1 MAGRRFSGD
10 AARRM
15 RATVVATLAI
25 AMLMVAAA
33 APATQAAAPAASD
46 QLLVGFKQGAS
57 KERQQE
63 ILAALKGR
71 LAKRFAGIR
80 DGRLTVVKPR
90 SGIALA
96 LLRKRLAAH
105 PGVAYA
111 EPDFTQSASAVK
123 QPNDPLYPLQ
133 WAVSDSPEGHDI
145 DAPAAWAQ
153 RTSCAKVA
161 VVDTGV
167 DTDHPDLVANLYK
180 SKDKPNNGKDD
191 DRNGYVD
198 DTYGFNAIKGK
209 GSAEDDNGHGT
220 HVSGIVAG
228 RANDSVGVS
237 GICWSAK
244 VMPVKFMNSRGKG
257 STSDAIAAIQYAVK
271 QGFKIVNCSF
281 GSTSKSSAL
290 KDTIDYAQDHKV
302 LLVVAAGNDGVNID
316 KKPEYPAAYGNSNI
330 LTVAATTDTDTLA
343 SFSNFGSKAVDVAAP
358 GDKILS
364 TYLGGGY
371 KNLSGTSMASPY
383 AAGLAALL
391 RKQDSS
397 ATSGEIRNTIR
408 KKVDKPPALKGK
420 VAYDG
425 RINARK
431 ALQAMGK

>member
-1 MAGRRFSGD
+1 MSRSI
-10 AARRM
+10 AAPL
-15 RATVVATLAI
+15 VACAAALA
-25 AMLMVAAA
+25 VALSA
-33 APATQAAAPAASD
+33 APAGAAAPAASD
-46 QLLVGFKQGAS
+46 QLLVGFKAGAS
-57 KERQQE
+57 GERQQE

-80 DGRLTVVKPR
+80 GGRLTVVEPR
-90 SGIALA
+90 SGIALGA
-96 LLRKRLAAH
+96 LRKRLAAH
-105 PGVAYA
+105 PAVAYA
-111 EPDFTQSASAVK
+111 EPDFTQSASATK
-123 QPNDPLYPLQ
+123 LPNDPLYPLQ
-133 WAVSDSPEGHDI
+133 WAVSDSPDGHDI

-161 VVDTGV
+161 VVDTGA

-180 SKDKPNNGKDD
+180 SKDKPSNGKDD
-191 DRNGYVD
+191 DKNGYVD

-220 HVSGIVAG
+220 HVAGIVAG
-228 RANDSVGVS
+228 RANDSLGVS

-257 STSDAIAAIQYAVK
+257 STSDAIAAIQYAVR

-302 LLVVAAGNDGVNID
+302 LLVVAAGNDSQNID

-330 LTVAATTDTDTLA
+330 LTVAATTDSDQLA

-358 GDKILS
+358 GDTILS
-364 TYLGGGY
+364 TYLGGDY

-383 AAGLAALL
+383 AAGLAAML
-391 RKQDSS
+391 RKQEPD
-397 ATSGEIRNTIR
+397 ATYGQLRKAIRQ
-408 KKVDKPPALKGK
+408 KSDKPPALKGK
-420 VAYDG
+420 VASNG
-425 RINARK
+425 RINALK
-431 ALQAMGK
+431 ALQAIPSLVD

>member
-1 MAGRRFSGD
+1 MTRPI
-10 AARRM
+10 AAP
-15 RATVVATLAI
+15 LA
-25 AMLMVAAA
+25 VCAAA
-33 APATQAAAPAASD
+33 LALTFSVAPANAAAPAASD
-46 QLLVGFKQGAS
+46 RLLVGFEQGAS
-57 KERQQE
+57 SERQQE

-80 DGRLTVVKPR
+80 GGRLTVVKPR

-105 PGVAYA
+105 PDVAYA
-111 EPDFTQSASAVK
+111 EPDFTQSLSAVK

-167 DTDHPDLVANLYK
+167 DTDHPDLVPNLYK
-180 SKDKPNNGKDD
+180 SKDKPNNNKDD
-191 DRNGYVD
+191 DKNGYVD

-209 GSAEDDNGHGT
+209 GSGEDDNGHGT

-228 RANDSVGVS
+228 RANDSLGVS

-244 VMPVKFMNSRGKG
+244 VMPVKFMNAKGKG

-302 LLVVAAGNDGVNID
+302 LMVVAAGNNSQNID

-358 GDKILS
+358 GDTILS

-383 AAGLAALL
+383 AAGLAAML
-391 RKQDSS
+391 RKQESD
-397 ATSGEIRNTIR
+397 ATYGQLRKAIRQY
-408 KKVDKPPALKGK
+408 VDKPPALNGK
-420 VAYDG
+420 VAYNG
-425 RINARK
+425 RINALK
-431 ALQAMGK
+431 ALQAIPGLAK

>member
-1 MAGRRFSGD
+1 MRRSR
-10 AARRM
+10 AA
-15 RATVVATLAI
+15 TVATLAL
-25 AMLMVAAA
+25 ALLVVA
-33 APATQAAAPAASD
+33 APATAAGPAASGR
-46 QLLVGFKQGAS
+46 LLVGFEQGAS
-57 KERQQE
+57 KKRQQE
-63 ILAALKGR
+63 ILTTLKGR

-80 DGRLTVVKPR
+80 GGRLTVVKPR

-105 PGVAYA
+105 PDVAYA
-111 EPDFTQSASAVK
+111 EPDYYQFTHATKA
-123 QPNDPLYPLQ
+123 PNDPLYPLQ
-133 WAVSDSPEGHDI
+133 WPVADSPEGHDI
-145 DAPAAWAQ
+145 DAPTAWAQ

-191 DRNGYVD
+191 DKNGYVD
-198 DTYGFNAIKGK
+198 DTYGLNAIKGK

-228 RANDSVGVS
+228 RANDSLGVS

-244 VMPVKFMNSRGKG
+244 VLPVKFMNAKGKG

-290 KDTIDYAQDHKV
+290 KDVVDYAQDHKV
-302 LLVVAAGNDGVNID
+302 LMVVAAGNNGENID

-330 LTVAATTDTDTLA
+330 LTVAATTSDDQLA

-358 GDKILS
+358 GDTVLS

-391 RKQDSS
+391 RKQEPD
-397 ATSGEIRNTIR
+397 ATYGNLRYAIRH
-408 KKVDKPPALKGK
+408 KVDTPPALNGK
-420 VAYDG
+420 VAYNG
-425 RINARK
+425 RINAFK
-431 ALQAMGK
+431 ALQAIPGLVD